1 MEGKGTPT
9 RGRQGRRGL
18 QTDRVP
24 PTRNSPSPL
33 GDGCQ
38 TQNAFPSG
46 SSNPTPPQTHMLPYY
61 KILFSL
67 RTA

>member
-9 RGRQGRRGL
+9 RGRRGQRGL
-18 QTDRVP
+18 QTDGVP

-33 GDGCQ
+33 GDRCQ
-38 TQNAFPSG
+38 SQDAFPSG
-46 SSNPTPPQTHMLPYY
+46 SSNQTPSQTHMLRYY